1 MIFFVCNQ
9 VYVFKVLG
17 LINIYMAYNI
27 TVVPAVSTTSAG
39 DVSIANNTILLNQFI
54 NNTVG
59 GGTLIQILE
68 MGPRLTL
75 VWKT

>member
-1 MIFFVCNQ
+1 
-9 VYVFKVLG
+9 
-17 LINIYMAYNI
+17 MAYNI
-27 TVVPAVSTTSAG
+27 TVVPGTSATSNG

-54 NNTVG
+54 NEIVG

-75 VWKT
+75 VWST